1 MCANRPIP
9 PENMLAPAPVEN
21 HETHEAHE
29 SPAPEE
35 GVRTTEHTEPAPN
48 GYEVALDV
56 LRVALRPDVS
66 AEERRSLVLACRAY
80 LRKKSHRRHWKANRA
95 ARAGEGARNA

>member
-9 PENMLAPAPVEN
+9 PENMLAPIETAVPPDWEERN

-29 SPAPEE
+29 SPAP
-35 GVRTTEHTEPAPN
+35 VPAPN
-48 GYEVALDV
+48 GYDVALDV

-80 LRKKSHRRHWKANRA
+80 LRKKSHRRHRKAN
-95 ARAGEGARNA
+95 RAGEGARNA